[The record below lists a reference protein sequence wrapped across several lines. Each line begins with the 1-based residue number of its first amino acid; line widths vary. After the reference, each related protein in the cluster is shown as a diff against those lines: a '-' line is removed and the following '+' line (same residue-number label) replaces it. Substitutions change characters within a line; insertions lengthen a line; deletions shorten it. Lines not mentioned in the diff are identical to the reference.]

1 MEAAD
6 VACLHL
12 FCVPICIS
20 LFASVHVDSVS
31 CSMHVPVICCL
42 YHSCF
47 FFPCLLLHQ
56 SLFVCPF
63 LRSTGWCPSVRSI
76 SVYVSCLLL
85 LSLPVYCESLLF
97 FFFLSPAGRCLSAC
111 SSEDSPISLISASQ
125 AFLRAVYFCIYCS
138 MMVLC

>member
-1 MEAAD
+1 MLFSCVSRFVFVLQGPLLIFFVYVIDVEAAD

-12 FCVPICIS
+12 FCVPICIC

-97 FFFLSPAGRCLSAC
+97 FFSLSCRSLSQCMFL
-111 SSEDSPISLISASQ
+111 
-125 AFLRAVYFCIYCS
+125 
-138 MMVLC
+138 